1 MRWLAVWGLGTM
13 LAVATPQNAL
23 LTGNRCVACHVAFH
37 GGGLRSELGWY
48 SSYDVGLLRWSA
60 LGFEALEH
68 WIDRHGNT
76 FWDGRLLVG
85 ADFRVQ
91 GFQSHNP
98 ELSPQWRIFPM
109 QGTVRLGFQ
118 PLKAVQAE
126 FGVNGG
132 RPRFPGQQQWR
143 GLLRLSPWAGTL
155 TATLGFFPPPV
166 GIYADD
172 HTRLARRF
180 PGARFD
186 SPQET
191 YLMAPDFAQWGA
203 QLEWMRP
210 SWLSLTVG
218 AFRAGALQQVRI
230 RTDTGERPLSSSQ
243 ATIAAFHGWLAPS
256 WRHAVGWL
264 GGSWY
269 GNREFAY
276 WSLFGGAGWID
287 HAAGWVE
294 YTRLHL
300 PGVIR
305 RWSLSAELE
314 LWLWNAVMPYVR
326 LEHGESALEGL
337 TPVPYTTQL
346 VLGARL
352 FVLPFVE
359 LRPEWR
365 WVDTERYRSSRI
377 AAQLHLFY

>member
-1 MRWLAVWGLGTM
+1 MRHKISPTAELAGETFCTTTLFLQARKARREHMRWLAVWGVGTM

-48 SSYDVGLLRWSA
+48 SSHDVGLLRWSA

-68 WIDRHGNT
+68 WMDRHGNV

-230 RTDTGERPLSSSQ
+230 RTRCRRTPFELESGSHCGVSRVAGTLL
-243 ATIAAFHGWLAPS
+243 AACSWLARRLLVRQS
-256 WRHAVGWL
+256 GVRL
-264 GGSWY
+264 L
-269 GNREFAY
+269 E
-276 WSLFGGAGWID
+276 SL
-287 HAAGWVE
+287 
-294 YTRLHL
+294 
-300 PGVIR
+300 
-305 RWSLSAELE
+305 RWS
-314 LWLWNAVMPYVR
+314 R
-326 LEHGESALEGL
+326 
-337 TPVPYTTQL
+337 
-346 VLGARL
+346 
-352 FVLPFVE
+352 
-359 LRPEWR
+359 
-365 WVDTERYRSSRI
+365 VD
-377 AAQLHLFY
+377 